1 MDEITTI
8 YERLGERVTFSDF
21 KAKVEEKVAM
31 MGGLCDEETAA
42 LLIAQELGAGE
53 PIIKI
58 KDMTPDGRSVCFTC
72 KVVSISDPREFSRSD
87 GSAGRVANIT
97 VGDETGTV
105 RVSLWDEL
113 AAAVGELEV
122 GQHLQVSGY
131 AKEGYAGGIE
141 VSIGRTG
148 NIEPIEPARE
158 IAIEVKQQA
167 IADLCS
173 GMFDV
178 NVIGRVLQIGDVRTF
193 TRKRGSESGGGSGSG
208 GGGGEGRVG
217 NITIGDATGKVRM
230 TLWDEKTKIMDDLNI
245 GDCIEITCG
254 YTRENYY
261 DGRTELQVGDQ
272 GDVKKSDTDVS
283 YTEEITPLADIGLDE
298 VCTVVGY
305 VTGLEETK
313 EITRSDGNISRVTN
327 IHISDETGNTR
338 VRAALWGEHA
348 DTHLDIGDNV
358 QMTDC
363 LVKSGWGDAV
373 ELSVGWK
380 SSVRVIRD

>member
-1 MDEITTI
+1 MDELTTI

-42 LLIAQELGAGE
+42 LLVAQELGAGE

-58 KDMTPDGRSVCFTC
+58 KDITPDGRSVCFAC
-72 KVVSISDPREFSRSD
+72 KVVSVSNPREFSRSD
-87 GSAGRVANIT
+87 GGTGRVANIT

-113 AAAVGELEV
+113 AAAVDELDV

-131 AKEGYAGGIE
+131 AKEGYTGGIE
-141 VSIGRTG
+141 VSIGKTG
-148 NIEPIEPARE
+148 NIEPIEPPRE
-158 IAIEVKQQA
+158 IAVEMKQQA
-167 IADLCS
+167 VADLCA
-173 GMFDV
+173 GMSDV
-178 NVIGRVLQIGDVRTF
+178 NVIGQVLQIGDVRTF
-193 TRKRGSESGGGSGSG
+193 TRKSGSGSGGGGSGS
-208 GGGGEGRVG
+208 GGGEGRVG
-217 NITIGDATGKVRM
+217 NITIGDATGKIRL
-230 TLWDEKTKIMDDLNI
+230 TLWDEKTTIMDNLNI

-261 DGRTELQVGDQ
+261 DSRTELQVGDQ

-305 VTGLEETK
+305 VTGLEETR

-327 IHISDETGNTR
+327 IYISDETGNTR

-348 DTHLDIGDNV
+348 DTQLDIGDKV

-363 LVKSGWGDAV
+363 LVKSGWNNAV

-380 SSVRVIRD
+380 SSMRVIRD